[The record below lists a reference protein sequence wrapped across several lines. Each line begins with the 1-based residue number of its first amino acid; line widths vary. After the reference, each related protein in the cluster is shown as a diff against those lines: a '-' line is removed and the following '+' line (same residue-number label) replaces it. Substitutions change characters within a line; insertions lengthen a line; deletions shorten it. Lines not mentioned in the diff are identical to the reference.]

1 MSWETLSFSECLPL
15 RFGWNYDLAMYFCSW
30 EIARNFDLEMLQ
42 EFFILCVVRIFTLRS
57 LENYWPWD
65 VVRFFFRK
73 WWEFL
78 PWFRWEFL
86 SLRDVVKILALRSF
100 ENFWFWNVVRGFSM
114 KFFSLTSGE
123 KFYPE
128 KLRILYHEMWWE
140 FLLRDLER
148 IFTLRCWKDFYL
160 ERWWEFSPWCVD
172 RIFSL
177 RCGENFY
184 LEMWWEFLP

>member
-1 MSWETLSFSECLPL
+1 MLTLEIWVELWSSNVFLFL
-15 RFGWNYDLAMYFCSW
+15 RNCEKFWPRD
-30 EIARNFDLEMLQ
+30 
-42 EFFILCVVRIFTLRS
+42 VTRIFHLMRGENFHFEKFRELLTLGCGQIFF
-57 LENYWPWD
+57 LE
-65 VVRFFFRK
+65 K

-86 SLRDVVKILALRSF
+86 SLRDVVKILSLRSF

-140 FLLRDLER
+140 FSPWDEVR
-148 IFTLRCWKDFYL
+148 IFTLRC
-160 ERWWEFSPWCVD
+160 
-172 RIFSL
+172 
-177 RCGENFY
+177 GENF
-184 LEMWWEFLP
+184 